1 MLAWPLAGIVSALIC
16 FIFAVLLTQAL
27 TATPP
32 ASSVTPA
39 RNSRRFFRWRYFL
52 IAFIWLAS
60 MMWPVAAV
68 LFRVPMVYQ
77 LLIGAEIST
86 ISLALALM
94 EVIRHLG
101 HRESGSSAW

>member
-1 MLAWPLAGIVSALIC
+1 
-16 FIFAVLLTQAL
+16 
-27 TATPP
+27 
-32 ASSVTPA
+32 
-39 RNSRRFFRWRYFL
+39 
-52 IAFIWLAS
+52 